1 MECTRRM
8 GPSVVLFHPVPRF
21 NFDQSSSFS
30 LAGDKSGEREGER
43 GVSRWVEGRKETS
56 ASWRRALKQCWAC

>member
-30 LAGDKSGEREGER
+30 LAGDKSGERERER
-43 GVSRWVEGRKETS
+43 EESRGGWKVGRKRLHLGEGR
-56 ASWRRALKQCWAC
+56 